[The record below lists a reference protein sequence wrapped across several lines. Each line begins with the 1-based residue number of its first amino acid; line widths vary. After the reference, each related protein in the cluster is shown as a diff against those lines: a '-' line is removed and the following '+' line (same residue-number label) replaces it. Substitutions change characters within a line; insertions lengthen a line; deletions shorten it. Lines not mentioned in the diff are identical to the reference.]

1 MTSSVYLRQRYR
13 ALCLPRT
20 KVSKANSQNSRM
32 ERIIRVL
39 TIGLSLVGLML
50 FSKGGYMQA
59 KAQFAQF
66 LIQRA
71 WEQTLVD
78 QMPHKPWEWADT
90 YPVAKLVL
98 ISERDGQYMSRD
110 LYVLAGASGRSL
122 AFGPGLV
129 LAGANVGEVG
139 NTIIAGHRDTHFAI
153 LNGVTKG
160 RRLQLQTSDG
170 RLKTYEVI
178 QTNVVHGSDKRFMAR
193 TLDERLTLITCYP
206 FNELGGGASMRFVVE
221 AIPVPENLI

>member
-1 MTSSVYLRQRYR
+1 MTSCAGLRQRYR
-13 ALCLPRT
+13 ALYLP
-20 KVSKANSQNSRM
+20 KARVIKASSLSSRM

-39 TIGLSLVGLML
+39 AIGLGLVGLML

-59 KAQFAQF
+59 KAHFAQF

-90 YPVAKLVL
+90 YPVAKLAL
-98 ISERDGQYMSRD
+98 INERDGHEMSTE
-110 LYVLAGASGRSL
+110 LYVLAGVSGRSL

-170 RLKTYEVI
+170 RLKTYEVF
-178 QTNVVHGSDKRFMAR
+178 QTHVVHGSDQRFMAR
-193 TLDERLTLITCYP
+193 RPDERLTLITCYP
-206 FNELGGGASMRFVVE
+206 FDELGGGASLRFVVE